1 MAPTLDLDSFPTL
14 EALAIEL
21 TPHLIRYNDQFS
33 YFFAGVKLHEEDLK
47 DFLEEPITA
56 LPPKALELIAP
67 LQLFFVPYLEQTQ
80 PSANGKPAVLKVA
93 TKRPPEGVYGFAAGF
108 YRPPGHALFLAAQE
122 SNLNDYHYYF
132 FRSIAAMVT
141 ERLPAVSQDAYI
153 NLLDDEIKQ
162 QVHGEMDEVSWRM
175 KQDYLESNSPDE
187 AAPVIVKKTAAK
199 KSAKK
204 SAKKP
209 EKLGK
214 SFFEYARQSMVDT
227 MTLYLHGIC
236 CDIDVDP
243 GPRQLA
249 SRSIRKRLEFLQDIC
264 PPPVGMRVLPAPIRK
279 S

>member
-21 TPHLIRYNDQFS
+21 TPHLIRYNDQFC
-33 YFFAGVKLHEEDLK
+33 YVFAGVKLHEEDLK
-47 DFLEEPITA
+47 DFLEEPISA

-67 LQLFFVPYLEQTQ
+67 VQLFFVPYLEQTQ
-80 PSANGKPAVLKVA
+80 APANGKPAVLRVA

-153 NLLDDEIKQ
+153 NLLDAEIQQ

-187 AAPVIVKKTAAK
+187 PVTKPVMKPVTKLK
-199 KSAKK
+199 
-204 SAKKP
+204 KKP
-209 EKLGK
+209 EKKLGK

-264 PPPVGMRVLPAPIRK
+264 PPPAGMRALPAPVRK

>member
-21 TPHLIRYNDQFS
+21 TPQLIRYNDQFS

-141 ERLPAVSQDAYI
+141 ERLPAVSQNAYI

-175 KQDYLESNSPDE
+175 KQDYLESKSPDE
-187 AAPVIVKKTAAK
+187 VPAVKKKA
-199 KSAKK
+199 
-204 SAKKP
+204 AKKP

-264 PPPVGMRVLPAPIRK
+264 PPPDGMRVLPAPVRK

>member
-14 EALAIEL
+14 EALALEL
-21 TPHLIRYNDQFS
+21 TPHLVRYNDQFS
-33 YFFAGVKLHEEDLK
+33 YVFSGVKLHEEDLK

-67 LQLFFVPYLEQTQ
+67 VQLFFVPYLEQI
-80 PSANGKPAVLKVA
+80 PNEIKGKPAALRVA
-93 TKRPPEGVYGFAAGF
+93 TKRPADGAYGFAAGF
-108 YRPPGHALFLAAQE
+108 ARAPGHALFLAAQE

-141 ERLPAVSQDAYI
+141 ERMPPASQDAYI
-153 NLLDDEIKQ
+153 ELLAAEIKQ
-162 QVHGEMDEVSWRM
+162 QVHGEMDEASWRM
-175 KQDYLESNSPDE
+175 KQDYLETNGS
-187 AAPVIVKKTAAK
+187 KK
-199 KSAKK
+199 
-204 SAKKP
+204 
-209 EKLGK
+209 KLGK
-214 SFFEYARQSMVDT
+214 GFFEYARQSMIDT

-249 SRSIRKRLEFLQDIC
+249 SRSIRKRLEFLQDVC
-264 PPPVGMRVLPAPIRK
+264 PPPEGMRALPAPVRK